1 MKVCTSLQT
10 DDHASTPPL
19 SFLEAACPSCRPT
32 DSVKALK
39 AIKNVLSKVDFLEE
53 LVLSLSVGKTTVK
66 IIFATENQVSNV
78 LLECDCCYGTTLS
91 I

>member
-1 MKVCTSLQT
+1 MPFLPPNRQRQ
-10 DDHASTPPL
+10 ST
-19 SFLEAACPSCRPT
+19 EGN
-32 DSVKALK
+32 
-39 AIKNVLSKVDFLEE
+39 KNVLSKVDFLEE

-78 LLECDCCYGTTLS
+78 VLECDCCYGTTLS